1 LDLSLF
7 IARRY
12 LLAKKSQ
19 NVINIISAISV
30 VGVAT
35 GTMALIVI
43 LSVFNGFD
51 SLIKSLFSIFDPEL
65 EISLVEGKTFIVEGD
80 DRFEAVRNHPGVAHF
95 TEVLEENTL
104 LMYGD
109 RQHIAVMKG
118 VSENYPRQSG
128 LEDMI
133 VEGNF
138 RLRGDYD
145 NEFAVIGLGMANM
158 LGIGLNFV
166 TPLEVYVPRRT
177 ASLTIVPEQAFNRR
191 LIFPSGVFSVEQEFD
206 MNHFIVPISFARDLL
221 EYDRHVTSVELG
233 LYALFRESVVM
244 EELQEILGDGFRV
257 RNRYQQHEW
266 LYRVMESEKWAIFL
280 ILTFILLVASF
291 NIIGSITMLIIEKK
305 KDIAVLKSMGAG
317 EGLIRKIF
325 LFEGWMI
332 SAVGAFAGLLLGF
345 IISYAQMQYGIIKL
359 YGAGTFIIDAYPV
372 ELRSMDFLYVLLTV
386 LAIGFFAALLPVRY
400 LTRRLFKESHQL

>member
-65 EISLVEGKTFIVEGD
+65 EISLVEGKTFMVEGD
-80 DRFEAVRNHPGVAHF
+80 GRFEAVRNHPGVAHF

-128 LEDMI
+128 LEEMI

-138 RLRGDYD
+138 RLWGEYD
-145 NEFAVIGLGMANM
+145 NEFAVVGLGMANM

-177 ASLTIVPEQAFNRR
+177 ASLTIIPEQAFNRR

-206 MNHFIVPISFARDLL
+206 MNYFIVPISFARDLL
-221 EYDRHVTSVELG
+221 EYDYQVTSVELG
-233 LYALFRESVVM
+233 LYANFRESVMM
-244 EELQEILGDGFRV
+244 EELQEILGDEFRV

-266 LYRVMESEKWAIFL
+266 LYRVMETEKWAIFL
-280 ILTFILLVASF
+280 ILSFILLVASF

-317 EGLIRKIF
+317 ESLIRKIF

-332 SAVGAFAGLLLGF
+332 SAVGAFAGLVLGF
-345 IISYAQMQYGIIKL
+345 VISYAQMEFGIIKL

-372 ELRSMDFLYVLLTV
+372 ELRSMDFVYVLLTV

-400 LTRRLFKESHQL
+400 LTRRLFRESEQL

>member
-1 LDLSLF
+1 MDLSLF

-51 SLIKSLFSIFDPEL
+51 SLIKSLFSVFDPEL
-65 EISLVEGKTFIVEGD
+65 EISLVEGKTFQAEGD
-80 DRFEAVRNHPGVAHF
+80 SRFETVRGHPGIVHY

-109 RQHIAVMKG
+109 RQHIATMKG
-118 VSENYPRQSG
+118 VSENYAEQSG
-128 LEDMI
+128 LGDML
-133 VEGNF
+133 VEGDF

-145 NEFAVIGLGMANM
+145 NEFAVIGRGMANM
-158 LGIGLNFV
+158 LGIGLNFI
-166 TPLEVYVPRRT
+166 TPIEVYVPRRT
-177 ASLTIVPEQAFNRR
+177 AGITIIPEQAFNRR
-191 LIFPSGVFSVEQEFD
+191 IIFPTGVFSVEQEFD
-206 MNHFIVPISFARDLL
+206 MSYFIVPISFARDLL
-221 EYDRHVTSVELG
+221 DHDYEVTSIELG
-233 LYALFRESVVM
+233 IREGFRESVVK
-244 EELQEILGDGFRV
+244 EEIQEILGDEFRV
-257 RNRYQQHEW
+257 LDRYQQHEW
-266 LYRVMESEKWAIFL
+266 LYRVMETEKWAIFL
-280 ILTFILLVASF
+280 ILSFILLVASF
-291 NIIGSITMLIIEKK
+291 NIIGSLTMLIIEKK

-317 EGLIRKIF
+317 QGLVRKIF

-345 IISYAQMQYGIIKL
+345 LISYAQMRFGIIKL

-372 ELRSMDFLYVLLTV
+372 ELQPMDFIYVLLTV

-400 LTRRLFKESHQL
+400 LTRRLFTASEQL